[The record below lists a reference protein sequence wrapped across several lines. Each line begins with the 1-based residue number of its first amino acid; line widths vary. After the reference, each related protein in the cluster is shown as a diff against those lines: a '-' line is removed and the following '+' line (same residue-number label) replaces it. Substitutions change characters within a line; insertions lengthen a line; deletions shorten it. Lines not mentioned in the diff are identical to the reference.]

1 MEALNRSEELLK
13 STWAMDAAAVA
24 KGVEQAR
31 RDTASIIQ
39 YNDENSLACAVYA
52 AYFSAQV
59 YYMKP
64 IRELPSGR
72 GFADVVYLPQRGVDR
87 PALLIELKWDKS
99 ANGAIK
105 QIKEKQYYGAL
116 NKYEKNMLLVGI
128 NYNKKTKK
136 HECFIEKYR

>member
-1 MEALNRSEELLK
+1 
-13 STWAMDAAAVA
+13 MDAAAVA

-72 GFADVVYLPQRGVDR
+72 GFADVVYLPQRGVDKQT
-87 PALLIELKWDKS
+87 LKI
-99 ANGAIK
+99 NQML
-105 QIKEKQYYGAL
+105 QILQVSHL
-116 NKYEKNMLLVGI
+116 FSPCRL
-128 NYNKKTKK
+128 YNLP
-136 HECFIEKYR
+136 FPQSFLRSF